1 MKKLATLINSALLCL
16 SLAAPA
22 FAQNIGIDKPAEA
35 KITDLGRLISTG
47 ISVVIIVSGILVFVY
62 LVWGGIE
69 WLTSGGDKGK
79 VEAARNRIV
88 SALVGLAII
97 AASWA
102 LVRIIGYFF
111 GIGAG
116 LSGPLTNPKPFQK
129 NQPLAPRSSQ
139 QGVATLLGITCV
151 IRNL

>member
-1 MKKLATLINSALLCL
+1 MKKLATLINSALL
-16 SLAAPA
+16 SLTLATPA
-22 FAQNIGIDKPAEA
+22 FAQGTGTVGFEKPAEA
-35 KITDLGRLISTG
+35 KITDLGKLISTG

-79 VEAARNRIV
+79 VESARNRIV

-102 LVRIIGYFF
+102 LVRIIAYFF
-111 GIGAG
+111 GVDAG
-116 LSGPLTNPKPFQK
+116 LSTFTIPKPY
-129 NQPLAPRSSQ
+129 
-139 QGVATLLGITCV
+139 
-151 IRNL
+151 

>member
-1 MKKLATLINSALLCL
+1 MKKLAALINSALLTL
-16 SLAAPA
+16 TLATPA
-22 FAQNIGIDKPAEA
+22 FAQGTVGFEKPAEA

-88 SALVGLAII
+88 NALVGLAII

-102 LVRIIGYFF
+102 LVRIIAYFF
-111 GIGAG
+111 GVEAG
-116 LSGPLTNPKPFQK
+116 LSTFTIPKPY
-129 NQPLAPRSSQ
+129 
-139 QGVATLLGITCV
+139 
-151 IRNL
+151 